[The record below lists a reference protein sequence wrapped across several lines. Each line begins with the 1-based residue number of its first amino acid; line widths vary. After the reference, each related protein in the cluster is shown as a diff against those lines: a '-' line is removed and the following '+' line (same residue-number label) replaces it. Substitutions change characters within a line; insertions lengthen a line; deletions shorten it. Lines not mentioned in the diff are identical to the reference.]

1 MGDLGRSLLH
11 NKEEAYR
18 LGQQNIGQN
27 KKHNPPSTDQPEQPT
42 IPRELPPLRTF
53 VVRQFDPST
62 GEMFERQVDA
72 HGLAIDESR
81 MITFIVFFW
90 ADPETQVSMVQT
102 SKLVLNSDAWLEVE
116 ELNLN
121 FPTLATH

>member
-1 MGDLGRSLLH
+1 MSSLL
-11 NKEEAYR
+11 
-18 LGQQNIGQN
+18 
-27 KKHNPPSTDQPEQPT
+27 KKHNPASSNEPEQPT
-42 IPRELPPLRTF
+42 IPRELPSLRTF
-53 VVRQFDPST
+53 IVRTFDPST
-62 GEMFERQVDA
+62 GDYLERQVDA